1 YKLSLRRN
9 THKNTIFSFPPQHT
23 HVRVMN
29 VSFMGVTSKVS
40 GSGENAA
47 LPPRSAQQECP
58 APMSD
63 MRSPIIDGNWLFFW
77 QSAFNVSFGC
87 S

>member
-1 YKLSLRRN
+1 
-9 THKNTIFSFPPQHT
+9 HA

-47 LPPRSAQQECP
+47 LPPRSAQQEKTNRTW
-58 APMSD
+58 SIKQI
-63 MRSPIIDGNWLFFW
+63 RESK
-77 QSAFNVSFGC
+77 
-87 S
+87 

>member
-1 YKLSLRRN
+1 MVTLHVCSLGFV
-9 THKNTIFSFPPQHT
+9 TTGSKNVHA

-47 LPPRSAQQECP
+47 LPPRSAQQEKTNRTW
-58 APMSD
+58 SIKQI
-63 MRSPIIDGNWLFFW
+63 RERK
-77 QSAFNVSFGC
+77 
-87 S
+87 